1 MRKAAKRTA
10 TPATPAPTMA
20 FVEDEFEDR
29 KATASEI
36 RAHADALRTHAEK
49 AGVTDLRL
57 FEDGTMV
64 VHSEGPG
71 YREVF
76 DFSFLA
82 SESVGYY
89 VHVITDDAPG
99 AVGADPL

>member
-1 MRKAAKRTA
+1 MVKMSRPQVSASGAHA
-10 TPATPAPTMA
+10 MD
-20 FVEDEFEDR
+20 DEFEDR
-29 KATASEI
+29 KATAEEV
-36 RAHADALRTHAEK
+36 RAHADALRVHAQT

-64 VHSEGPG
+64 VRSDGPG
-71 YREVF
+71 YREAF
-76 DFSFLA
+76 NFSFLA
-82 SESVGYY
+82 SESVGCY